1 MKKFNLI
8 FVLLLNS
15 FLSFSQSN
23 LWELTDTEVSNFS
36 NDALKFRKSIPT
48 TFKVYELDLQKFK
61 NRISQAKDNK
71 AISIDLPTADGIQR
85 FLIEE
90 ASSISEVLSQKFPM
104 IKSYVAKGIDNP
116 SATARFS
123 LGLDGF
129 HGVIFYAGGPSFFID
144 PFTKDYNFYIAYSK
158 KSLPQRDLNFRCEVE
173 GHLDTKGE
181 ANTSQRNADDGLLRT
196 FRLAIVCSGEY
207 AQFHLNDQGID
218 NGASEAK
225 IGRASCRERV

>member
-90 ASSISEVLSQKFPM
+90 APQTSQTSSSDIFHNHPSSSNSPNLVFQVLS
-104 IKSYVAKGIDNP
+104 SYM
-116 SATARFS
+116 
-123 LGLDGF
+123 
-129 HGVIFYAGGPSFFID
+129 
-144 PFTKDYNFYIAYSK
+144 
-158 KSLPQRDLNFRCEVE
+158 
-173 GHLDTKGE
+173 
-181 ANTSQRNADDGLLRT
+181 
-196 FRLAIVCSGEY
+196 
-207 AQFHLNDQGID
+207 
-218 NGASEAK
+218 
-225 IGRASCRERV
+225 

>member
-71 AISIDLPTADGIQR
+71 AISIDLPTAYGIQR

-116 SATARFS
+116 SATARS
-123 LGLDGF
+123 VSYTHL
-129 HGVIFYAGGPSFFID
+129 
-144 PFTKDYNFYIAYSK
+144 T
-158 KSLPQRDLNFRCEVE
+158 LP
-173 GHLDTKGE
+173 TI
-181 ANTSQRNADDGLLRT
+181 LL
-196 FRLAIVCSGEY
+196 V
-207 AQFHLNDQGID
+207 
-218 NGASEAK
+218 
-225 IGRASCRERV
+225 